1 MSSTSAAIQE
11 AILEKVS
18 RALAEG
24 VPNEGLLEL
33 VAQGLRHQQEA
44 QSRFTGLVI
53 DSLPV
58 GLYVIDADYR
68 IVLWNK
74 MRETGPQAL
83 TRDRVL
89 GRRVFDVLTRQ
100 PAQLLK
106 AEFDQIFASG
116 KMVQREHEVPNIDGS
131 LRVYRQSRIPMSY
144 DADRVTH
151 VVTFGEDV
159 TARRMSE
166 RQAIQ
171 SEKLAAVGQLAAGA
185 MHEINNPLATIG
197 ACVSAIEA
205 RLDGAAQKSVGEYL
219 QIIES
224 EVHRCTRIVDQLL
237 DFSRMAPGSA
247 QRAPFDLNA
256 LVEQTLFL
264 LKHHQRF
271 KRLTLERD
279 FAIGLRPVLANQER
293 LVQAFMAILLNAA
306 DAMPQGGT
314 LRIRTAGAPEHPG
327 EVLVEFADQ
336 GPGIPPHALSR
347 IFEPFFT
354 TKPPGQGTG
363 LGLTICFGIIEEH
376 GGRIAVDSQP
386 GKGTLF
392 RIFLPVGAGPGA

>member
-1 MSSTSAAIQE
+1 MSAVMQA
-11 AILEKVS
+11 AILEDV
-18 RALAEG
+18 RQALTQGIPPQA
-24 VPNEGLLEL
+24 VLDI
-33 VAQGLRHQQEA
+33 VAQGLRRQHEA

-74 MRETGPQAL
+74 MREAGPQAL
-83 TRDRVL
+83 PREQVL
-89 GRRVFDVLTRQ
+89 GRRVFDVLNRQ

-116 KMVQREHEVPNIDGS
+116 KMVQREHEVPNLDGS
-131 LRVYRQSRIPMSY
+131 LRVYRQSRVPMCY
-144 DADRVTH
+144 DSDQVTH
-151 VVTFGEDV
+151 VVTVGEDV

-171 SEKLAAVGQLAAGA
+171 KEKLAAVGQLAAGA

-205 RLDGAAQKSVGEYL
+205 RLDAVAREAVGEYL

-237 DFSRMAPGSA
+237 DFSHMAPGSVK
-247 QRAPFDLNA
+247 REPSDLSA

-271 KRLTLERD
+271 KRLTVERD
-279 FAIGLRPVLANQER
+279 FAIGLRPILANQER
-293 LVQAFMAILLNAA
+293 LVQAFMAIMLNAA
-306 DAMPQGGT
+306 DAMPQGGL
-314 LRIRTAGAPEHPG
+314 LRIRTAEAPGDPA
-327 EVLVEFADQ
+327 EVVAEFADQ
-336 GPGIPPHALSR
+336 GPGIPAHVLSQV
-347 IFEPFFT
+347 FEPFFT

-363 LGLTICFGIIEEH
+363 LGLTICFAIIEEH

-392 RIFLPVGAGPGA
+392 RIFLPVIAEPEG

>member
-1 MSSTSAAIQE
+1 MTPISEVIQG
-11 AILEKVS
+11 AILENVAQ
-18 RALAEG
+18 ALAQG
-24 VPNEGLLEL
+24 VPPQGVLDI
-33 VAQGLRHQQEA
+33 VAQGLRRQQEA

-58 GLYVIDADYR
+58 GIYVIDVDYR
-68 IVLWNK
+68 IVLWNT
-74 MRETGPQAL
+74 MREAGPQAL
-83 TRDRVL
+83 PRDRVL

-106 AEFDQIFASG
+106 AEFDQIFSSG

-131 LRVYRQSRIPMSY
+131 LRVYRQSRIPMCF
-144 DADRVTH
+144 DAEQVTH

-205 RLDGAAQKSVGEYL
+205 RLDPTVQQAVGEYL

-237 DFSRMAPGSA
+237 DFSRMAPGST
-247 QRAPFDLNA
+247 QRGASDLNA

-271 KRLTLERD
+271 KRLTVERD
-279 FAIGLRPVLANQER
+279 FALGLRPILANQER
-293 LVQAFMAILLNAA
+293 LVQAFMAIMLNAA
-306 DAMPQGGT
+306 DAMPQGGV
-314 LRIRTAGAPEHPG
+314 LRLRTAEAPGQPG
-327 EVLVEFADQ
+327 EVMVELADQ
-336 GPGIPPHALSR
+336 GPGIPAHVLSR

-392 RIFLPVGAGPGA
+392 RIFLPVIAEPEA

>member
-1 MSSTSAAIQE
+1 MSPISAAIQG
-11 AILEKVS
+11 AILEEVS

-24 VPNEGLLEL
+24 VPNEGLLQL
-33 VAQGLRHQQEA
+33 VSQGLRRQQEA

-144 DADRVTH
+144 DSERVTH

-237 DFSRMAPGSA
+237 DFSRMAPGST
-247 QRAPFDLNA
+247 QREPSDLNA

-271 KRLTLERD
+271 KRLTIDRD

-306 DAMPQGGT
+306 DAMPQGGL
-314 LRIRTAGAPEHPG
+314 LRIRTAEAPGHPG

-392 RIFLPVGAGPGA
+392 RIFLPVGAGPEA

>member
-392 RIFLPVGAGPGA
+392 RIFLPVGAGPEA